1 MAHSGAAAGGELEE
15 KVDLSAEVD
24 AKLEQAKTLAGSNQL
39 KEAIVLVTALEKR
52 CRVGNDTPSLVK
64 VCEAALQYCKDAVRA
79 MVNLA
84 MPWVVDSNA
93 PVVNGD
99 FSEENRNALVVALRD
114 ITDGK
119 LFLEAERARLTR
131 ALAAIKEQA
140 GDIAGAA
147 TALQEEKNAIELA
160 KDFHSIYSTPIILA
174 DDAKWQDALQTAVLF
189 LALAPYSNE
198 QQDLMQR
205 IKADHNL
212 ERLAASHAT
221 IALLLQN
228 EIISYPLQ
236 HQAELESLAVFQK
249 NDLAEFWKETFQR
262 RIVQHNIRVISK
274 YYKRIHG
281 RRLAQLLGL
290 TRDQLEREVSNMVSA
305 GDLYAKMDRPADII
319 RFAQN
324 QTPESIL
331 SEWAS
336 DIDKLLGLVQKTTHL
351 IQKENMTQ

>member
-1 MAHSGAAAGGELEE
+1 MLQEVNVETYGSLSKKE
-15 KVDLSAEVD
+15 KVEFI
-24 AKLEQAKTLAGSNQL
+24 LEQMRLTLA
-39 KEAIVLVTALEKR
+39 K
-52 CRVGNDTPSLVK
+52 
-64 VCEAALQYCKDAVRA
+64 KDYVRA
-79 MVNLA
+79 HIVSGKISRKHL
-84 MPWVVDSNA
+84 VQ
-93 PVVNGD
+93 
-99 FSEENRNALVVALRD
+99 EEMQDYKVTFFTLMAD
-114 ITDGK
+114 YHW
-119 LFLEAERARLTR
+119 
-131 ALAAIKEQA
+131 Q
-140 GDIAGAA
+140 
-147 TALQEEKNAIELA
+147 EKNAIELA

-174 DDAKWQDALQTAVLF
+174 DDAKWRDALQTAVLF

-198 QQDLMQR
+198 QQDLMHR

-212 ERLAASHAT
+212 ERLAPSHAT
-221 IALLLQN
+221 ITLLLRN

-236 HQAELESLAVFQK
+236 HQAELESLVVFQK

-290 TRDQLEREVSNMVSA
+290 TQDQLEREVSNMVSA

-336 DIDKLLGLVQKTTHL
+336 DIDKLLGLVEKTTHL